1 MNVQLKPRSNGTP
14 KWEQDDADDKLAELV
29 ASEAP
34 LPVDDL
40 PAPNALGRSDALPA
54 SQPQLV
60 SSKCV
65 PKPAKATQTVNV
77 KALLEF
83 MANAYTDDDPNTSIY
98 VEGREIVIE
107 QKRDGMKH
115 SWKIGLSH
123 VRTYSVKLIK

>member
-1 MNVQLKPRSNGTP
+1 MKVQLKPPTNG
-14 KWEQDDADDKLAELV
+14 KLQCEIDDELDKLAEFIPDDT
-29 ASEAP
+29 A

-40 PAPNALGRSDALPA
+40 PAPNALGRSDAVPA

-83 MANAYTDDDPNTSIY
+83 MANAYTDNDPNTSIY
-98 VEGREIVIE
+98 VDGREIVIE